1 MIGLRTLLQFAL
13 LACSSQ
19 AGWFSRGGTEKA
31 DTKNAAQ
38 TPQAPAA
45 ERKTK
50 APPPPPVEELARADA
65 DHTCAAGL
73 VFDVYKNGASADPVR
88 VEMSGGQC
96 ETVAAFEAAVSR
108 AVCED
113 TAACHVRDGAGRRVR
128 RCSELSR
135 NSAEAGV
142 QPGLIPRAYGVRR
155 DMRFVFATEEVGFK
169 RYLPH
174 LQITLTTLAE
184 EPRLFA
190 LDNFLTED
198 DASQLIEDALAI
210 QDDEHKLTRA
220 SVGAKG
226 YTVSSTRTSET
237 VWESNFGRPTP
248 STRRRPSNCIC
259 SMA

>member
-1 MIGLRTLLQFAL
+1 M
-13 LACSSQ
+13 
-19 AGWFSRGGTEKA
+19 
-31 DTKNAAQ
+31 
-38 TPQAPAA
+38 
-45 ERKTK
+45 
-50 APPPPPVEELARADA
+50 APPPPPVEELAHRDR

-73 VFDVYKNGASADPVR
+73 VFDVYKNGASSDPVR

-135 NSAEAGV
+135 NSAEPGV

-190 LDNFLTED
+190 LENFLTED
-198 DASQLIEDALAI
+198 DASQRYRRRLHEDGWVNIFRLNAGDEQIANPQFVNHGFGTTIRDSRLDGATDTALV
-210 QDDEHKLTRA
+210 RA
-220 SVGAKG
+220 S
-226 YTVSSTRTSET
+226 
-237 VWESNFGRPTP
+237 
-248 STRRRPSNCIC
+248 
-259 SMA
+259 